1 MSRIH
6 DALMRAQQERAGL
19 DGASS
24 MAAPAEMPLAPP
36 EPRAVA
42 APEPSALLTSAP
54 EQPGGLTYDQLE
66 RRCAVRAWSFAVGRN
81 VSASDDNA
89 RGLEELRTLRTR
101 LYQVRGN
108 MPLKIVLIASS
119 LPGEGKTFL
128 SCTLPQ
134 MIVRQRGRRAL
145 LIDGDLRLPRLHQEF
160 GAPSSPGLS
169 DYLKGDVD
177 ECAALQRG
185 PVEGLMLMAGGT
197 EVANPAELLAGNGL
211 RRLVDRVAPCFD
223 WVFID
228 SPAAVPIA
236 DANMIAN
243 VCDGVLMVV
252 KAGSTPYDLA
262 QRARNEFRHKP
273 IVGVVLNRVE
283 AHTSYSSYYYRR
295 YGDQARKGAP
305 RTA

>member
-1 MSRIH
+1 M
-6 DALMRAQQERAGL
+6 
-19 DGASS
+19 
-24 MAAPAEMPLAPP
+24 
-36 EPRAVA
+36 
-42 APEPSALLTSAP
+42 
-54 EQPGGLTYDQLE
+54 
-66 RRCAVRAWSFAVGRN
+66 
-81 VSASDDNA
+81 
-89 RGLEELRTLRTR
+89 
-101 LYQVRGN
+101 
-108 MPLKIVLIASS
+108 KIVLIASS